1 MKKLSIRHNQYRERH
16 NTHKNMSIETRI
28 AEYTDIP
35 SLVDICRKCFPDKVI
50 WQSPR
55 LFATKMWEAILSWN
69 NNETWIYSL
78 DGRVCGFITL
88 VTDYNSF
95 HKEWRKQKDNFLY
108 AKILT
113 SILSPKFILNKS
125 WKKTLAYLR
134 RFKNNKNNPN
144 IPELQNEKHLWI
156 ALLAVAPK
164 IRRRGIAK
172 AMIGHAIKRAV
183 ELGKKAASLMVDIR
197 NRPARVLYE
206 KSDFTNICSDL
217 NYCYYEKKVNT
228 KARRN
233 VAS

>member
-1 MKKLSIRHNQYRERH
+1 MKKLSIRHNQYQEH
-16 NTHKNMSIETRI
+16 TNTNKNVNIETRI
-28 AEYTDIP
+28 AKYADIP
-35 SLVDICRKCFPDKVI
+35 SLVDICRKCFPDKAI

-55 LFATKMWEAILSWN
+55 RFSKKMWEAILSWN
-69 NNETWIYSL
+69 NNETWICSL
-78 DGRVCGFITL
+78 DGRVCSFITL

-95 HKEWRKQKDNFLY
+95 HKKWREQKDNFPH

-113 SILSPKFILNKS
+113 SILSPKFVLNKA

-134 RFKNNKNNPN
+134 RFKNNKNNPK
-144 IPELQNEKHLWI
+144 ISELQNENHLWI

-164 IRRRGIAK
+164 MHRRGIAK
-172 AMIGHAIKRAV
+172 AMIGHAKKRAV
-183 ELGKKAASLMVDIR
+183 ELGKNAASLMVDIR

-217 NYCYYEKKVNT
+217 NYCYYEINVNS
-228 KARRN
+228 KAHRN